1 VTEEMI
7 GAYQIEFGISVMMGG
22 SIVYYLIR
30 PVEQGQKT
38 LLIKEE
44 AADGFEGTS
53 EETEVNSEIFG
64 RLLRVIIKLDNNLE
78 RCKIEGWENNVQ
90 EEFDESGGI
99 QWYLSVCDREGNNLI
114 LIEGTNPED
123 KPFITVSE
131 QVEAVCS
138 ELSGIREFLNE

>member
-1 VTEEMI
+1 MT

-22 SIVYYLIR
+22 SRVYYLIR

-44 AADGFEGTS
+44 AADGFEGAS
-53 EETEVNSEIFG
+53 EETAIKDEIFD
-64 RLLRVIIKLDNNLE
+64 RLLKVIIKLDNNLE

-90 EEFDESGGI
+90 EEFDESGAI
-99 QWYLSVCDREGNNLI
+99 QWHLSVCDREGNTLI

-131 QVEAVCS
+131 REEAVCS